1 LRKILFFF
9 FKYLFLVIKKEAKL
23 YRRILPIDIHAQF
36 QFTPNYWSSH
46 LALYTCTTQNQ
57 STLINY
63 NITALTPGGSN
74 KIQTQ
79 TILLNQQYTGSYLTL
94 KNIHTWSTYKYENI
108 LFDEGFRLLAIIYTP
123 DSVYIILTFADIRCH
138 CGQTLP
144 ISYFDIYNANTLQR
158 LNRIHTQ
165 LISHIC
171 PTHMCR
177 NFLTPIFSVSSSR
190 MAFCTTKNNGGR
202 ELQISIVVL
211 PNELNLK
218 SICRRLI
225 IHHLHE
231 LNGKIEDIT
240 GALPYRLSQYI
251 QYRPEYQ

>member
-1 LRKILFFF
+1 MIDWAFV
-9 FKYLFLVIKKEAKL
+9 LVVKKDAKL
-23 YRRILPIDIHAQF
+23 YRRIIPIDAHAQF
-36 QFTPNYWSSH
+36 QFTPNYWSSR
-46 LALYTCTTQNQ
+46 LAFYTTISENQ

-63 NITALTPGGSN
+63 NTTALTPGGSN
-74 KIQTQ
+74 KIQNQ
-79 TILLNQQYTGSYLTL
+79 TVLHNQQQYIGSYLSL
-94 KNIHTWSTYKYENI
+94 KNIHSWSTYQYEPI
-108 LFDEGFRLLAIIYTP
+108 SIDEGFRLLSIIYTP
-123 DSVYIILTFADIRCH
+123 DSVYIILSFADTRCH

-144 ISYFDIYNANTLQR
+144 ISYFDIYHGISLQR

-171 PTHMCR
+171 PMHTCR
-177 NFLTPIFSVSSSR
+177 NFLTPIFSVSSAR

-202 ELQISIVVL
+202 ELQVSVVVL

-225 IHHLHE
+225 IHYLHQF
-231 LNGKIEDIT
+231 NGKIEDIT

>member
-1 LRKILFFF
+1 M
-9 FKYLFLVIKKEAKL
+9 KKEAKL
-23 YRRILPIDIHAQF
+23 YRRIIPIDTHAQF
-36 QFTPNYWSSH
+36 QFTPNYWSSR
-46 LALYTCTTQNQ
+46 LALYTSISENQ

-63 NITALTPGGSN
+63 NTTALTPGGSN

-79 TILLNQQYTGSYLTL
+79 TILSNQQYLGSYLTL
-94 KNIHTWSTYKYENI
+94 KNIHTWSTYQSEHI
-108 LFDEGFRLLAIIYTP
+108 FIEEGFRLLSIIYTP
-123 DSVYIILTFADIRCH
+123 DSVYIILSFADTRCH

-144 ISYFDIYNANTLQR
+144 ISYLDVYHADSLQR

-171 PTHMCR
+171 PTHTCR
-177 NFLTPIFSVSSSR
+177 NFLTPIFSVSSAR

-202 ELQISIVVL
+202 ELQVSVVVL

-225 IHHLHE
+225 IHYLHQF
-231 LNGKIEDIT
+231 NGKIEDIT